1 MEVQT
6 FITDIAYRK
15 DPEELESIDSND
27 LSPDAKRR
35 LILGLVESLKDN
47 ELVEFS
53 KDITGKPFEI
63 RPGIEYRKQYQLTK
77 YELLFKNIHEFERIY
92 KEVFSIMKPEGF
104 DYFQYVIDTI
114 KDGNDQSI
122 SYSFDFVAGPYK
134 EVFEFKYEKKHIPE
148 FEIITKL
155 KEM

>member
-6 FITDIAYRK
+6 FLTDIAYRK
-15 DPEELESIDSND
+15 DPEEVESNE
-27 LSPDAKRR
+27 LSPESKRR
-35 LILGLVESLKDN
+35 LILGLVESLKGN

-63 RPGIEYRKQYQLTK
+63 RPGIEYRKKYRVTK
-77 YELLFKNIHEFERIY
+77 YDLLFKNIHEFERIY
-92 KEVFSIMKPEGF
+92 KEVNSIMKFDGF

-122 SYSFDFVAGPYK
+122 SYSFDFIAGPYK
-134 EVFEFKYEKKHIPE
+134 KAFEFKYEKKHIPE
-148 FEIITKL
+148 FEITTKL